1 MGYQPDP
8 PLKGN
13 NPNWG
18 LSRVKSWDLK
28 LCLWPRT
35 CFLSGQLLWAQQAY
49 HGVRWIHGPGEP
61 VKQEY
66 WISRNEFVLWNL
78 KGN

>member
-1 MGYQPDP
+1 MLDQAAPL
-8 PLKGN
+8 LKGN

-18 LSRVKSWDLK
+18 LTRVKAWALK

-35 CFLSGQLLWAQQAY
+35 CCLSKRQLWAQQAY

-61 VKQEY
+61 VEEEY
-66 WISRNEFVLWNL
+66 WIDRNEFVIWKL